1 MKLMKLNARFLAA
14 IFVLVPCVFAVG
26 QNLQD
31 NPDYRESLRF
41 KQLAEEA
48 VEEGDYDKATEYA
61 ELSREYADKS
71 AAYVDFMLA
80 KYRANQS
87 LNRAKRRSAE
97 LDAAIERGGQSGEL
111 SDPPAFEEANTLITQ
126 AETAYREESF
136 EESKGMSDRALDL
149 MGPLTFVRA
158 ETADSTAMEPVSA
171 DLPAFYIVRRLPG
184 AEDCYWRIAQYEFVY
199 DDAAGWW
206 PLYMKNKHKMPEPE
220 NPDLIHPGMVMEIPP
235 REGEVRE
242 GYWVDG
248 VIRAS
253 PPKP

>member
-1 MKLMKLNARFLAA
+1 MKLIVRF
-14 IFVLVPCVFAVG
+14 FVVLFVFVPGFTVSG

-31 NPDYRESLRF
+31 NPDYRESLRY

-48 VEEGDYDKATEYA
+48 IEEGDYDIATEYA

-71 AAYVDFMLA
+71 AAYVDYMLA

-97 LDAAIERGGQSGEL
+97 LEGAAGRSREL
-111 SDPPAFEEANTLITQ
+111 SDPSAFEEATLLIGQ
-126 AETAYREESF
+126 AETAYTEESF
-136 EESKGMSDRALDL
+136 EETRRMSNRALDL
-149 MGPLTFVRA
+149 MAPLTVVRV
-158 ETADSTAMEPVSA
+158 ETEVTETTTSEPVSP

-199 DDAAGWW
+199 NDAAGWR
-206 PLYMKNKHKMPEPE
+206 PLYVRNKHKMPEPE
-220 NPDLIHPGMVMEIPP
+220 NPDLIHPGMVMEIPA

-248 VIRAS
+248 EIRSA
-253 PPKP
+253 PPGE

>member
-1 MKLMKLNARFLAA
+1 MKLFARF
-14 IFVLVPCVFAVG
+14 IMVFFFLVPALYVAG

-31 NPDYRESLRF
+31 NPDYRESLRY

-48 VEEGDYDKATEYA
+48 IEEGDYDKAKEYA

-87 LNRAKRRSAE
+87 LNRAKRRAAE
-97 LDAAIERGGQSGEL
+97 LAGAVERSGQSGEL
-111 SDPPAFEEANTLITQ
+111 SDPAAFEEANSLIGR
-126 AETAYREESF
+126 AETAYTEESF
-136 EESKGMSDRALDL
+136 EESKSLSDRALEM
-149 MGPLTFVRA
+149 MGPLTFVRTVA
-158 ETADSTAMEPVSA
+158 EPVTA

-206 PLYMKNKHKMPEPE
+206 PLYVRNKHKMPEPE
-220 NPDLIHPGMVMEIPP
+220 NSDLIHPGMVMEIPA

-248 VIRAS
+248 VIQAS

>member
-1 MKLMKLNARFLAA
+1 MKLIVRFFIVL
-14 IFVLVPCVFAVG
+14 FVLVPCVYAAG

-31 NPDYRESLRF
+31 NPDYRESLRY

-48 VEEGDYDKATEYA
+48 IEEGDYDKAREYA

-71 AAYVDFMLA
+71 ARYVDFMLA

-87 LNRAKRRSAE
+87 LNRAQRRSAE
-97 LDAAIERGGQSGEL
+97 LEAALARAGGSGEL
-111 SDPPAFEEANTLITQ
+111 SDPAAFDEANSLIGQ
-126 AETAYREESF
+126 AQTAYREESF
-136 EESKGMSDRALDL
+136 EESKGMSDRALEL
-149 MGPLTFVRA
+149 MGPITFVRA
-158 ETADSTAMEPVSA
+158 ETPDSTAMEQVSA

-206 PLYMKNKHKMPEPE
+206 PLYVKNKHKMPEPE

-248 VIRAS
+248 VIQAS
-253 PPKP
+253 PPKR